1 MGLLGHGSLSV
12 LHSLFV
18 GSRLQLAW
26 PSLSSKRKIP
36 KVTNQGRDRMQRQG
50 RGSHKT
56 VVKAWSR
63 VMVLPQE
70 IHRTISL
77 SYLMLKLKLKLYYFG
92 HLIQRANSLE
102 KTVMLGKIE
111 CRGEGKNRGRDGRM
125 ASSTQW
131 TWVWAGFRR
140 WWWTGKPEVLQSM
153 GL

>member
-111 CRGEGKNRGRDGRM
+111 SRKRRGPQRIGWLDGITDSVDTSLRM
-125 ASSTQW
+125 LQ
-131 TWVWAGFRR
+131 VMVR
-140 WWWTGKPEVLQSM
+140 TGKPDML
-153 GL
+153 

>member
-1 MGLLGHGSLSV
+1 
-12 LHSLFV
+12 
-18 GSRLQLAW
+18 
-26 PSLSSKRKIP
+26 
-36 KVTNQGRDRMQRQG
+36 MQRQG

-111 CRGEGKNRGRDGRM
+111 SRKRRGPQRIGWLDVITDSVDTSLRTLQVMVR
-125 ASSTQW
+125 
-131 TWVWAGFRR
+131 
-140 WWWTGKPEVLQSM
+140 TGKPDML
-153 GL
+153 